1 MRSDEFTKEVSID
14 EKEHRLGLSPE
25 AFSHVKLQRGNNQ
38 LRSESGHRKKERTE
52 LISWKP
58 SGGKKKGIS

>member
-1 MRSDEFTKEVSID
+1 MSID